1 MLNLQSERT
10 LIRKMKTSFHMNE
23 ETPKSVSDDK
33 PSASEPVAQSP
44 VRKKSWARRYLAI
57 PTILG
62 LALVVYIAFFGEKS
76 VTQRFAYQE
85 TIDSL
90 QNCLA
95 RQQDSLEYY
104 RDLNRRLST
113 DPQLM
118 EQVVREQYNMKRAH
132 EDVYVVE

>member
-1 MLNLQSERT
+1 
-10 LIRKMKTSFHMNE
+10 MNE
-23 ETPKSVSDDK
+23 ESSK
-33 PSASEPVAQSP
+33 PAAGQEPAASEPVAQSP
-44 VRKKSWARRYLAI
+44 VRRKSWARRYLAV

-95 RQQDSLEYY
+95 RQQDTLEYY

-113 DPQLM
+113 DPALM
-118 EQVVREQYNMKRAH
+118 EQVVREQYNMKRAN

>member
-1 MLNLQSERT
+1 
-10 LIRKMKTSFHMNE
+10 MNE
-23 ETPKSVSDDK
+23 DTSKSAPEQE
-33 PSASEPVAQSP
+33 PSASEPVAKSP
-44 VRKKSWARRYLAI
+44 VRRKSWVRRYLAV
-57 PTILG
+57 PTVLG

-76 VTQRFAYQE
+76 VTQRLVYQQ

-104 RDLNRRLST
+104 RDLNRRLSN